1 MATEYHGHVEPPDPV
16 KRAAAR
22 RGEGTRKGGESV
34 DERSPD
40 RGYRCPPRDRLLVRR
55 CWCF

>member
-22 RGEGTRKGGESV
+22 RGEGTRNREKGES
-34 DERSPD
+34 
-40 RGYRCPPRDRLLVRR
+40 LLTSEAPIAVTGVHREIA
-55 CWCF
+55 C